1 MEHLLKSAA
10 IRSDVEGSC
19 EELSRNSCMEYL
31 AMIDQPN
38 QKAIGNLNSVADSA
52 DHNDQEEPIYEYTGP
67 WWDDSCQRWL
77 CAVSEANPQKQR
89 KVKEE
94 TEETTSNDVSPT
106 KERARARAKKK
117 AKARGGHA
125 TIAVS
130 NDTLH
135 ESAQLQKGKERARIG
150 SRRNSGRSTVELLAA
165 RKFERQ
171 GQRPRPILWKERC
184 VRHRTRRFVQ
194 PSTAGL
200 CEHHAVAACFL
211 DRE

>member
-1 MEHLLKSAA
+1 
-10 IRSDVEGSC
+10 
-19 EELSRNSCMEYL
+19 
-31 AMIDQPN
+31 MIDQLN

-77 CAVSEANPQKQR
+77 CAVIEANPQKQR

-106 KERARARAKKK
+106 KERARARARKK
-117 AKARGGHA
+117 AKARGEHA

-130 NDTLH
+130 KDTLH
-135 ESAQLQKGKERARIG
+135 ESAQLLKGKKRAAQPWLRPEA
-150 SRRNSGRSTVELLAA
+150 VELLAA

-171 GQRPRPILWKERC
+171 GQRPKPILWKERC

-200 CEHHAVAACFL
+200 CEHHAVAACYL